1 VELPK
6 GWTEVEVK
14 TSDYESFAT
23 WIEGYYGHK
32 PVKYGQKPNLKTT
45 HKYGYTILDKK
56 GNVVKTVDR
65 TNPNRKWD
73 GYMVG
78 GRCNGFFKL
87 KEAALA
93 AGAGTVGQPSWG
105 MEPAPKGYADQA
117 HKGEIDIE
125 GMRLDAGNKA
135 AAKYDR
141 FHDILA
147 KNPGYVPFKVILAKH
162 EAALALP
169 PEPESI
175 DELDNEPESLAD
187 LREKALEAAR
197 SEYRSQPAQQ
207 AINADEE
214 FRWMWDGYD
223 EFFVTREE
231 CIQAARDRAFTTFAL
246 LKDGEWYEKGRMGWF
261 ALVSNEKVQGDWN
274 KEFNSIIDGLSD
286 DTLLTVCDCHI

>member
-1 VELPK
+1 
-6 GWTEVEVK
+6 VK

-65 TNPNRKWD
+65 TNPNRK
-73 GYMVG
+73 
-78 GRCNGFFKL
+78 
-87 KEAALA
+87 
-93 AGAGTVGQPSWG
+93 
-105 MEPAPKGYADQA
+105 
-117 HKGEIDIE
+117 
-125 GMRLDAGNKA
+125 
-135 AAKYDR
+135 
-141 FHDILA
+141 
-147 KNPGYVPFKVILAKH
+147 
-162 EAALALP
+162 
-169 PEPESI
+169 
-175 DELDNEPESLAD
+175 
-187 LREKALEAAR
+187 
-197 SEYRSQPAQQ
+197 
-207 AINADEE
+207 
-214 FRWMWDGYD
+214 WDGYD